1 MTSISSTL
9 AMLAA
14 AAMLCGCDQASS
26 DLATI
31 KTARSLT
38 AERGLVAEL
47 RAGGKLREPY
57 SEGMQRAGVEQL
69 VSARAALSAP
79 DGPAGQAI
87 GGAAT
92 LPDDAG
98 ALRAATR
105 SLARIETQREDH

>member
-1 MTSISSTL
+1 MASASPTLILMTT
-9 AMLAA
+9 

-47 RAGGKLREPY
+47 GARSKLRRAY
-57 SEGMQRAGVEQL
+57 SDRMQRDGVKQL

-79 DGPAGQAI
+79 DGVAGQAI
-87 GGAAT
+87 GAAAT
-92 LPDDAG
+92 LPDKAG
-98 ALRAATR
+98 ALRAAAR
-105 SLARIETQREDH
+105 RLAKIETQREDH